1 VLAPNSN
8 FIALQICC
16 STNKPSSA
24 RIGFSKLK
32 YYFSFLNFLFS
43 KIVFF
48 VFLPNVLFL
57 LENGLF
63 LIDYATDQLHE
74 EIGMLL

>member
-1 VLAPNSN
+1 ML
-8 FIALQICC
+8 
-16 STNKPSSA
+16 
-24 RIGFSKLK
+24 
-32 YYFSFLNFLFS
+32 
-43 KIVFF
+43 FF

-57 LENGLF
+57 LENELF